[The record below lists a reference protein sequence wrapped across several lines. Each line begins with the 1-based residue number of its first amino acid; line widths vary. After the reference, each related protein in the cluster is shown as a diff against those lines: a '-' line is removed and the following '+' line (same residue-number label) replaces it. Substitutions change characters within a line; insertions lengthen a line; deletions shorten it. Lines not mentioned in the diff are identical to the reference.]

1 MPMKQPQRP
10 SDNSMYQLLLEE
22 KIDEFNKKKSSGET
36 CELAGVDLRGI
47 DLRGLD
53 AAGLDL
59 RDAYMRK
66 TDLRGIDLRD
76 TQLEGASLMAA
87 NISGAY
93 FPNNLHPREVIM
105 SVEHGTRLRVR
116 V

>member
-1 MPMKQPQRP
+1 MSRPYRPTDNPM
-10 SDNSMYQLLLEE
+10 YALLLNER
-22 KIDEFNKKKSSGET
+22 IGEFNEQKAAGGNM
-36 CELAGVDLRGI
+36 ELTGVDLRGI

-53 AAGLDL
+53 AEGLDF

-66 TDLRGIDLRD
+66 TDLRGIDLRE

-93 FPNNLHPREVIM
+93 FPDTFSPREVVM
-105 SVEHGTRLRVR
+105 SVEHGTRLRAKD
-116 V
+116 